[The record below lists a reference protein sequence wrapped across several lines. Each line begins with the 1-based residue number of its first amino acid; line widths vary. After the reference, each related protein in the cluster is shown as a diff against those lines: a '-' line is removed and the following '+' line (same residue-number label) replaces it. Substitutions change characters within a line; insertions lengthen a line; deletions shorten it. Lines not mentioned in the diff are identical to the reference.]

1 MVERCYRRHACSQ
14 RYSFVPIIVLERC
27 SCVVLVSSCYFKET
41 SKLKSRNKIN
51 IYFVQLCYIGD
62 MNKNI
67 KVTHMN

>member
-41 SKLKSRNKIN
+41 SKLKNRNKIN
-51 IYFVQLCYIGD
+51 TLSSHYIGD
-62 MNKNI
+62 VNKKI
-67 KVTHMN
+67 